1 MLHTHT
7 RPEPG
12 QPWKARGR
20 KKADTRRA
28 DGQKQRRGG
37 GEQTDLRNQP
47 TRRDG
52 PDPKQRTH
60 LNPTTHYGEARTK
73 WGTSWWQTKPKQ
85 VVKKQDSVP
94 KPIDRAIVPQQA
106 RVQVSPEG
114 IKRLSS
120 SSELG
125 AQHVSPHQKPKRPH
139 LQEKDMPVAFICSC
153 HVPGSKL
160 KLQEKRSFWLFRTN
174 ALGRHAFRRETLGP
188 PGQRDS
194 SKTVDNSKAIC
205 CTLLKRITKLK
216 CVNSDVRSVD
226 INPTK
231 EVASLGPMAPCRG
244 HHRNH
249 TRQEWIIIWSD
260 RNWILKHA
268 NQPRSLDV

>member
-1 MLHTHT
+1 M
-7 RPEPG
+7 
-12 QPWKARGR
+12 
-20 KKADTRRA
+20 
-28 DGQKQRRGG
+28 
-37 GEQTDLRNQP
+37 
-47 TRRDG
+47 
-52 PDPKQRTH
+52 
-60 LNPTTHYGEARTK
+60 
-73 WGTSWWQTKPKQ
+73 
-85 VVKKQDSVP
+85 V
-94 KPIDRAIVPQQA
+94 RAIVPQQA

-114 IKRLSS
+114 IKRLSG

-216 CVNSDVRSVD
+216 CVNSEFRSVD
-226 INPTK
+226 INPTE
-231 EVASLGPMAPCRG
+231 EVASLGPMAPCRS